1 MALKQIIKFTKRVQ
15 EFSNK
20 AKNTGDAAI
29 YGQLVDG
36 FSISLKTRLQDGIDN
51 GYNIDGKKF
60 RKADPTP
67 TNPTTIA
74 LRDSKLKP
82 RQSSNTPILHGTGA
96 LRNSFTISHRGR
108 LGDGELFLSK
118 DSIYDKYGKYHNS
131 GFTQG
136 EGQWFAGSSVPQRK
150 YWGIPN
156 SWRSPNGST
165 YKKIMAKFASDMNFQ
180 FKTFLDRG
188 ILPDLTKSFEE
199 HVLKNIDLYR

>member
-118 DSIYDKYGKYHNS
+118 DSIYDKYGKYHNN
-131 GFTQG
+131 GFTT
-136 EGQWFAGSSVPQRK
+136 GSGALIPNTVVPQRK
-150 YWGIPN
+150 YWGIPK
-156 SWRSPNGST
+156 SFRSPDGSA
-165 YKKIMAKFASDMNFQ
+165 YKIIMAQ
-180 FKTFLDRG
+180 FIRDLEFLFGTYLDTG
-188 ILPDLTKSFEE
+188 ILDSQGFSNYEDLAK
-199 HVLKNIDLYR
+199 RRMR